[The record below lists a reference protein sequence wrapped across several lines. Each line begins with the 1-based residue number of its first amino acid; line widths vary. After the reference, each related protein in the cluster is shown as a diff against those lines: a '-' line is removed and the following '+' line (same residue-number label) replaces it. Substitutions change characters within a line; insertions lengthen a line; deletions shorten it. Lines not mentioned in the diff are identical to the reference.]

1 MRADRL
7 LGLHADELF
16 HDLPTVKQHD
26 RRDAADAEVPGDPLL
41 LVGVH
46 LREREPTRIVVG
58 DALEHRHQR
67 AAGSAPGRPEIDQH
81 RLVRGCLDDGL
92 REVRFRGNDLVRSF
106 GHGDLDSGIA
116 IVRSAPSA
124 GKWCVPLYS
133 RARFLPLRQ
142 GVA

>member
-1 MRADRL
+1 
-7 LGLHADELF
+7 
-16 HDLPTVKQHD
+16 VKQHD

-46 LREREPTRIVVG
+46 FCEREPARVVVG

-92 REVRFRGNDLVRSF
+92 HEILVGRDDLVGAV
-106 GHGDLDSGIA
+106 GHA
-116 IVRSAPSA
+116 
-124 GKWCVPLYS
+124 
-133 RARFLPLRQ
+133 
-142 GVA
+142 